1 MLGVPT
7 SSSSTHS
14 WPLWKCTHLG
24 QEPVY
29 SCWANG
35 WEGASAMGSDPL
47 RAASVTT
54 RPEEVTIARWKRG
67 SWPDPATHSLSIP
80 HKGSR
85 GRKYFFLPAFFKRIN
100 SSMKQI
106 PLFLPSTVRSWAP
119 KVLQY
124 KGLGWNT
131 APWHTRTR
139 SHSSDFLPP
148 EISIA
153 QPVCIWTEAWRTFSS
168 SAKQWDCERE
178 GEGGRANESARV
190 RDWAGGRRER
200 ECEREIGT
208 GETKQTEWDDKRMCG
223 LCLRMCVFGCRS
235 VEKWI
240 CRYKSP
246 LKTHAVSDGD
256 ELVRIMEGRAN

>member
-54 RPEEVTIARWKRG
+54 RPEEVTITRWKRG

-178 GEGGRANESARV
+178 GERTKAHEWETELEGGGRESV
-190 RDWAGGRRER
+190 RER
-200 ECEREIGT
+200 SAQV
-208 GETKQTEWDDKRMCG
+208 KQSKQNGMTRGCVVCACVCV
-223 LCLRMCVFGCRS
+223 CLG
-235 VEKWI
+235 VEVWKNGYADTNPHWKHI
-240 CRYKSP
+240 A
-246 LKTHAVSDGD
+246 AVSDGD